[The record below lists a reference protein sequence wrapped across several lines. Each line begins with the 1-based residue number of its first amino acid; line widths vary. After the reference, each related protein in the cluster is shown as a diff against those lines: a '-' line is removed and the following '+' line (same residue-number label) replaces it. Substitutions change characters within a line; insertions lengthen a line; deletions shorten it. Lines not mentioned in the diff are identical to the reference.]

1 MYINIYY
8 SYIYVYYYDRVISA
22 ETDDPTK
29 ARPMEDTCDFFSVCV
44 CMCVCVCVCVCVCA
58 FMNAL

>member
-29 ARPMEDTCDFFSVCV
+29 ARPMEDTCDLFSVCV
-44 CMCVCVCVCVCVCA
+44 CV
-58 FMNAL
+58 